1 MSENKYYHMTI
12 AGCERDLPICPID
25 EHLDIAGFVMLG
37 DVEITEKTA
46 KALLEKCPEHDVV
59 VTAETKGIPLC
70 YEMARQGCR
79 RYIVARKSVKVYMRN
94 PIHVE
99 VKSITTDHV
108 QKLYLAEDD
117 YKGLNGKR
125 VLIVDDVIS
134 TGESLAAMEDLVK
147 QFGGNIVGRACVLA
161 EGDAADRKD
170 IIYLEPLPLF
180 TK

>member
-79 RYIVARKSVKVYMRN
+79 RYIVARKSVKAYMRN

-161 EGDAADRKD
+161 EGDAADRKY